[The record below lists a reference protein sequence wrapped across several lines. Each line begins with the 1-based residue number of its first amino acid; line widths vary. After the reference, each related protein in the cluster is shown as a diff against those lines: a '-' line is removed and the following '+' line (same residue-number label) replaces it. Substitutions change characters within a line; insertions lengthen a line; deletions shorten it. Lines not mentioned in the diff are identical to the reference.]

1 MADVEHCTWVQMT
14 RRIDRVRGARLLA
27 LALMLGACGGGS
39 GGPPTQ
45 PPPVQPVERPALPQD
60 YRASGHAAAG
70 DVFVHLFEWKWPDIA
85 RECENVLGPAG
96 YRAVQVSPPQEHLVL
111 SGAPWW
117 QRYQPVS
124 YSLGRSR
131 SGTAAEFAEMVTRC
145 KAAGVDIYVDA
156 VINHMTAGGGTGSN
170 GTAYTKYS
178 YPNLY
183 SQADFHATCDVN
195 NYGSAANVQDCELL
209 GLADLNTGA
218 ASVQQKIADYLV
230 ALARLGV
237 AGFRIDAAKHMQP
250 VELDAILDRVNQVL
264 AAEGRPLPYWF
275 AEVIDNGVEAVRREH
290 YYGLA
295 YGTGGAADIT
305 EFRYRGV
312 GDRFLGTGGQRLV
325 DLKTFSVLAWNLMPS
340 DKAVVF
346 LENHDTQRNGG
357 ISYREPVA
365 FRLANVWMLAQPYG
379 YPSVMSSYAFDRTST
394 PGRDMGP
401 PSTAG
406 ATNDV
411 VCAASLEAAAAIG
424 TWVCEHRDPVILRM
438 VGFRRAVA
446 GTEPNLWWDN
456 GANAIAFS
464 RGDRGFVAISRES
477 AAVTATI
484 PTGLP
489 AGTYCDVLTGG
500 KAGAGCAGTSVTVDA
515 VGAVQLTLAANTAI
529 AVHAGTKL

>member
-1 MADVEHCTWVQMT
+1 MADVEHCTRVQMT
-14 RRIDRVRGARLLA
+14 RMIFCVRGAGLLA
-27 LALMLGACGGGS
+27 LALMLGACRDGS

-45 PPPVQPVERPALPQD
+45 PPPVQPVERPTLPQD

-70 DVFVHLFEWKWPDIA
+70 NVFVHLFEWKWPDIA

-96 YRAVQVSPPQEHLVL
+96 YKAVQVSPPQEHLVL
-111 SGAPWW
+111 PAAPWW

-156 VINHMTAGGGTGSN
+156 VINHMTAGAGTGSN
-170 GTAYTKYS
+170 GTAYTKYN

-183 SQADFHATCDVN
+183 SQADFHATCEVN

-237 AGFRIDAAKHMQP
+237 AGFRIDAAKHIQP
-250 VELDAILDRVNQVL
+250 VELDAILDRVNQTL
-264 AAEGRPLPYWF
+264 AGEGRPLPYWF
-275 AEVIDNGVEAVRREH
+275 AEVIDNGGEAVRREH

-312 GDRFLGTGGQRLV
+312 GDRFLGSGGQRLV

-357 ISYREPVA
+357 VSYREPAA

-401 PSTAG
+401 PSAAG

-411 VCAASLEAAAAIG
+411 VCAANLEAATAIG

-446 GTEPNLWWDN
+446 GTDLNRWWDN

-464 RGDRGFVAISRES
+464 RGDKGFVAISRES
-477 AAVTATI
+477 VAVAATV

-489 AGTYCDVLTGG
+489 AGTYCDLLTGG
-500 KAGAGCAGTSVTVDA
+500 KAGAACAGTSVTVDA
-515 VGAVQLTLAANTAI
+515 AGSVQLTLAANTAI